1 MKLVFDHL
9 AIVAADLETGEDW
22 ARERLGADMT
32 IGGAHPKMGTHN
44 RLTRTGA
51 DNFLEIIAI
60 DPEQAAPERVRWYRM
75 DDPAVHTMTKTAPR
89 PLSWIVATDDLD
101 AVLAT
106 ARGLGLDLG
115 VPVQVSRGDLTWRIA
130 VRDDGDLPEGGT
142 LPVFIQ
148 WPEGPHPATRMPDL
162 GLSITQ
168 LILRHPEPARLDGWL
183 SALGAR
189 GMVRIEAGEAG
200 IAAEITRADG
210 GSVLI
215 D

>member
-9 AIVAADLETGEDW
+9 AIVAADLGAGADW
-22 ARERLGADMT
+22 AKQTLGVDMT
-32 IGGAHPKMGTHN
+32 VGGAHPKMGTHN

-51 DNFLEIIAI
+51 DKFLEIIAI
-60 DPEQAAPERVRWYRM
+60 DPDQADPERVRWYRM
-75 DDPAVHTMTKTAPR
+75 DDPAIRVATKAAPK

-101 AVLAT
+101 AVLSN

-162 GLSITQ
+162 GLSIST
-168 LILRHPEPARLDGWL
+168 LILRHPEPDRLSGLL
-183 SALGAR
+183 SVLGVR
-189 GMVRIEAGEAG
+189 DMVRIDAGAAG
-200 IAAEITRADG
+200 IAAEISRAT
-210 GSVLI
+210 GSPVLI

>member
-1 MKLVFDHL
+1 MRLVFDHL
-9 AIVAADLETGEDW
+9 AIVASDLKTGADW
-22 ARERLGADMT
+22 AREILGVDMT
-32 IGGAHPKMGTHN
+32 VGGAHPKMGTHN
-44 RLTRTGA
+44 RLTRTGV

-75 DDPAVHTMTKTAPR
+75 DDPAVHTLTKTAPR

-106 ARGLGLDLG
+106 ARRLGLDLG

-148 WPEGPHPATRMPDL
+148 WPEGAHPATRMPDL
-162 GLSITQ
+162 GLSVSR
-168 LILRHPEPARLDGWL
+168 LILRHTDPDRLHGLL
-183 SALGAR
+183 SALGVR
-189 GMVRIEAGEAG
+189 EMVRIEDGEAG
-200 IAAEITRADG
+200 ISAEISRVGRAP
-210 GSVLI
+210 VLI
-215 D
+215 S